1 MIALLDILMVFID
14 VLFEREIDL
23 LHVLFICDW
32 QKIQVTNKNDL
43 KHLYNNALK

>member
-1 MIALLDILMVFID
+1 MIALLDILMVLID

-23 LHVLFICDW
+23 LHVLFISDW
-32 QKIQVTNKNDL
+32 QKMQVTHKNDL